1 MMTKKMSNEVTS
13 MTDKKLIQPT
23 DGTVEQTLN
32 RSFGAIEDEDC
43 CSLRHIGSDE
53 ISKPVLNLKILV
65 EMLIKSNVCNGLVY
79 IKKCFVQFLKD
90 M

>member
-43 CSLRHIGSDE
+43 CSLRHIYWLRRNKQTCTESENTRRNAD
-53 ISKPVLNLKILV
+53 KIECL
-65 EMLIKSNVCNGLVY
+65 
-79 IKKCFVQFLKD
+79 
-90 M
+90 